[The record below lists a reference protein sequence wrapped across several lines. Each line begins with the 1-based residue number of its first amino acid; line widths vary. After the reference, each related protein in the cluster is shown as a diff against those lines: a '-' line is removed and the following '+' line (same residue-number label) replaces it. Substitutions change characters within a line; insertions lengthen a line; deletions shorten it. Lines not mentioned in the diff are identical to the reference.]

1 MNSSILLARNANK
14 YPHQEAVVC
23 LSKRVSYVELNN
35 CVNKF
40 ASSLQANGIQAGD
53 KVILFM
59 PNVLEFAISYFAV
72 QRIGA
77 IVVPIN
83 AKLTL
88 KEVNYIVDH
97 SNASAIIAH
106 ELLFNTIKELEN
118 PKLKIKTGEAE
129 SDWLAFEFLL
139 QVGSDEAI
147 RCPAKEDDPSTILY
161 TSGTTGRPKG
171 VLFSYRNILTV
182 AQMICVEM
190 EMKPE
195 SRVLLMMPLSHS
207 APLHLFFM
215 GGMIVG
221 ATLVL
226 TPTFSPELLID
237 TAEKEKATHF
247 FGAPVAYLL
256 TAKLPQLQTADLS
269 SMKWWVYGGSSL
281 STDEARYIQKAFR
294 SDDFVCVYGLT
305 EAGPSGSLLTKE
317 EHHLKAGSIGKR
329 APLHTELRIVDDE
342 GNDVETSEI
351 GEIVLRGEGNMLG
364 YYQNEEATEEAFMG
378 EWLKTGDLAKRDEE
392 GYLWVVDRKDDV
404 IISGGVNIYPKEIE
418 EAILRYPSIH
428 EVAVIGIP
436 HPEWGSTVK
445 AVFAATEEI
454 DIEKLREFLQQ
465 SLAGNKIPRLFQQ
478 MKALPRNASGK
489 IVKHELRS
497 EVNISQ

>member
-1 MNSSILLARNANK
+1 
-14 YPHQEAVVC
+14 
-23 LSKRVSYVELNN
+23 
-35 CVNKF
+35 
-40 ASSLQANGIQAGD
+40 
-53 KVILFM
+53 
-59 PNVLEFAISYFAV
+59 
-72 QRIGA
+72 
-77 IVVPIN
+77 
-83 AKLTL
+83 
-88 KEVNYIVDH
+88 
-97 SNASAIIAH
+97 
-106 ELLFNTIKELEN
+106 
-118 PKLKIKTGEAE
+118 
-129 SDWLAFEFLL
+129 
-139 QVGSDEAI
+139 
-147 RCPAKEDDPSTILY
+147 
-161 TSGTTGRPKG
+161 
-171 VLFSYRNILTV
+171 
-182 AQMICVEM
+182 
-190 EMKPE
+190 
-195 SRVLLMMPLSHS
+195 
-207 APLHLFFM
+207 
-215 GGMIVG
+215 
-221 ATLVL
+221 
-226 TPTFSPELLID
+226 
-237 TAEKEKATHF
+237 
-247 FGAPVAYLL
+247 
-256 TAKLPQLQTADLS
+256 

-497 EVNISQ
+497 EVNISQRSEESR